1 MSATLIDGKA
11 ISAAV
16 RQEWKERAAILKS
29 KGVLPGL
36 AVIIVGDN
44 PASKLYV
51 NNKIKA
57 IINKWLIFLQNRVVC
72 SNFKCQYF
80 KC

>member
-11 ISAAV
+11 ISEAV
-16 RQEWKERAAILKS
+16 RKEWKERVDKLKA

-44 PASKLYV
+44 PASKAL
-51 NNKIKA
+51 
-57 IINKWLIFLQNRVVC
+57 
-72 SNFKCQYF
+72 CQ
-80 KC
+80 